1 MAKRQFTPK
10 GAIQVLSSDEPKTFY
25 ETYVKTGQTLV
36 VTLPMTVKNEL
47 TKTGVSMK
55 IQPIRLNFGL
65 AYVTETVVNNVPKLR
80 PTKRCGD

>member
-10 GAIQVLSSDEPKTFY
+10 GAIQVLSSDDPKAFY

-55 IQPIRLNFGL
+55 IQPIRLIL
-65 AYVTETVVNNVPKLR
+65 AWPMSRKQWSIMFLN
-80 PTKRCGD
+80 